1 MSELTM
7 IFKQVSNFQI
17 KNANRITN
25 GYFLVFLIIFS
36 LDLIFNFF
44 HHLPLF
50 VAVAL
55 VIFPFL
61 FTSTQLFNTQR
72 TPLNLLIIS
81 FVVVAILSS
90 IIHVFH
96 VKNISD
102 VLFILLFFTIYF
114 LYKNNYKSLDVR
126 YAILFFLTS
135 FVLFGFSFVGIDA
148 EIYKD
153 ALQFKEYILEGG
165 VLKWNNSFLDALEAH
180 RVYHMGLFRLPHIA
194 SYFFGFLF
202 IYFGYI
208 FQRKKKWINLLFM
221 ILSLFLCFYTGV
233 RTVILTIIL
242 ALILYAFKRKNIIF
256 LQLVIILGFLSVIF
270 REDLTRISEN
280 TIFFQFFSLIQTT
293 VENITRF
300 SRVRIW
306 YSWWVEVSQFGF
318 WDYVIGK
325 SPINAYIANGKN
337 LGAPIWF
344 HNDFLNIFY
353 SYGVWCFMLYAGFF
367 VKIYCDNRSFIMNN
381 IFIFIFYFSMIL
393 SAFLNGF
400 YYYFPVFLLYL
411 FFLMIKNEK
420 SSEVIK

>member
-1 MSELTM
+1 
-7 IFKQVSNFQI
+7 
-17 KNANRITN
+17 
-25 GYFLVFLIIFS
+25 
-36 LDLIFNFF
+36 
-44 HHLPLF
+44 
-50 VAVAL
+50 
-55 VIFPFL
+55 
-61 FTSTQLFNTQR
+61 
-72 TPLNLLIIS
+72 
-81 FVVVAILSS
+81 
-90 IIHVFH
+90 
-96 VKNISD
+96 
-102 VLFILLFFTIYF
+102 
-114 LYKNNYKSLDVR
+114 
-126 YAILFFLTS
+126 
-135 FVLFGFSFVGIDA
+135 
-148 EIYKD
+148 
-153 ALQFKEYILEGG
+153 
-165 VLKWNNSFLDALEAH
+165 
-180 RVYHMGLFRLPHIA
+180 MGLFRLPHIA

-411 FFLMIKNEK
+411 FF
-420 SSEVIK
+420 